1 MISKRIAVIDIGK
14 TNAKFAIVDTK
25 DFDEIAVF
33 TMPNKVRQGPYYP
46 FFDVAAI
53 WTFLLDKLK
62 YTQAK
67 FGIDAVSVTTHGAS
81 GALISA
87 DGQLAAPILDYEHTG
102 PENISNKYDV
112 LRPKFAET
120 GSPRLPAGL
129 NLGAQIYWLCSL
141 DSSLLDRTAHIVTYP
156 QYWGYRLTGILACD
170 VSSLGCHTDLWNPF
184 SRNFSSLTDK
194 LCIRDKIAPARQS
207 SDILGSVLPEITKFT
222 GIPGNTP
229 VYCGIHDSNASL
241 IPHLLGGHPP
251 FSVVST
257 GTWVIAMTIGGR
269 SISLDPQRDTLVN
282 VDAFNNPVPSA
293 RFMGGREFELLL
305 GGIEDTSIDYQT
317 LREVAKEGPML
328 MPSVVTE
335 SGPFQGRQHVWIGDE
350 PIYGEPQRMA
360 AISYYLA
367 MISSQC
373 LSLTGHDGPIVV
385 EGPFARNRGYCIM
398 LAAAMQCKVY
408 AASSTTGTSTG
419 AAMLAIETDTK
430 LATPISEEF
439 TYEES
444 DIFCRYAQRW
454 YTALED

>member
-1 MISKRIAVIDIGK
+1 
-14 TNAKFAIVDTK
+14 
-25 DFDEIAVF
+25 
-33 TMPNKVRQGPYYP
+33 
-46 FFDVAAI
+46 
-53 WTFLLDKLK
+53 
-62 YTQAK
+62 
-67 FGIDAVSVTTHGAS
+67 
-81 GALISA
+81 
-87 DGQLAAPILDYEHTG
+87 
-102 PENISNKYDV
+102 
-112 LRPKFAET
+112 
-120 GSPRLPAGL
+120 
-129 NLGAQIYWLCSL
+129 
-141 DSSLLDRTAHIVTYP
+141 
-156 QYWGYRLTGILACD
+156 
-170 VSSLGCHTDLWNPF
+170 
-184 SRNFSSLTDK
+184 
-194 LCIRDKIAPARQS
+194 
-207 SDILGSVLPEITKFT
+207 
-222 GIPGNTP
+222 
-229 VYCGIHDSNASL
+229 
-241 IPHLLGGHPP
+241 
-251 FSVVST
+251 
-257 GTWVIAMTIGGR
+257 
-269 SISLDPQRDTLVN
+269 
-282 VDAFNNPVPSA
+282 
-293 RFMGGREFELLL
+293 MGGREFELLL

-350 PIYGEPQRMA
+350 PLYGEPQRMA

>member
-1 MISKRIAVIDIGK
+1 MTSKRIAVIDIGK
-14 TNAKFAIVDTK
+14 TNAKVAIVDTK
-25 DFDEIAVF
+25 DFEEIAVF
-33 TMPNKVRQGPYYP
+33 TMPNKVRQGSHYP
-46 FFDVAAI
+46 FFDVEAI

-102 PENISNKYDV
+102 PENTSNKYDA
-112 LRPKFAET
+112 LRPNFAET

-129 NLGAQIYWLCSL
+129 NLGAQIYWQFSL

-184 SRNFSSLTDK
+184 SGNFSSLTDK

-207 SDILGSVLPEITKFT
+207 SDILGSVLPEIKTFT

-241 IPHLLGGHPP
+241 IPHLLAGHPP

-257 GTWVIAMTIGGR
+257 GTWVVVMTIGGR

-282 VDAFNNPVPSA
+282 VDAFGNPVPSA

-317 LREVAKEGPML
+317 LRKVAKEGPML

-350 PIYGEPQRMA
+350 PLYAEPQRMA

-398 LAAAMQCKVY
+398 LASAMQCKVY
-408 AASSTTGTSTG
+408 AASGTTGTSTG
-419 AAMLAIETDTK
+419 AAMLTIETDK
-430 LATPISEEF
+430 NLAKPLSEQF
-439 TYEES
+439 QYEES

-454 YTALED
+454 YTALEK